1 MRFLS
6 FLLIGLLTVA
16 VIVLSVAN
24 RQLVKVNLTP
34 DFTAYGVPPSPS
46 HDVPL
51 FVVALA
57 CGTLGFILGA
67 AREYLREARLRRE
80 AKRRNRE
87 LGELKREV
95 DTLKGAQQQAGG
107 EDDDLLLLSSR

>member
-6 FLLIGLLTVA
+6 YLLIGLVTVV

-24 RQLVKVNLTP
+24 RQLVRVNLAP
-34 DFTAYGVPPSPS
+34 DFTAYGVPPSPG

-51 FVVALA
+51 FAVALA

-67 AREYLREARLRRE
+67 AREYLREARLRRD
-80 AKRRNRE
+80 AKRRSRE

-95 DTLKGAQQQAGG
+95 DTLKGAKQPASG
-107 EDDDLLLLSSR
+107 EDDDLLLLTSR